1 MTIDQNIT
9 KTFCSYELT
18 DFKYQSIHE
27 FASVILSFKNK
38 ISEDFNNNVLT
49 YLTDFSVNSF
59 VTFCRN
65 RFPKELSA
73 NFDHQL
79 YDGVFNDYSK
89 KFEQIRHNL
98 EFHYLKFKKWNLK
111 TQRYKGQKYQYAE
124 SVKYTKQSND
134 LTKTLN
140 FIVKYGSEDML
151 NWCQDKLN
159 RTLNE
164 EQRQFYES
172 FFRIVEKFG
181 FERLFNL
188 AMQRRERILK
198 NFENPIQYKS
208 LTFRG
213 RCNKKDFIGYNKNK
227 NSVIGGFI
235 TLSIPENGKMKS
247 ISIPVKLSNKY
258 HGNLKQYM
266 KANNVYMYTLCFD
279 QKRHE
284 VSVNLCKSEKKDYY
298 DLDLNSNVI
307 GIDVNVKNNL
317 FALSNG
323 QTYSMTDQMQETV
336 NEYLKVCLYE
346 DELRKEYDNKIE
358 EYIKTVEK
366 EQNTQLSKSE
376 KNEIKKQNPFKI
388 GKKLQRKKDVLKR
401 VIVSQENDLMSQIC
415 KDLQEQSIH
424 HVAMEDLDQFGQSFI
439 RMNIKKTDSE
449 EEKSQK
455 IKYNRLV
462 KFIGLS
468 DLNNMFEH
476 ISRKY
481 EIQLSK
487 VHAAYTSQT
496 CNECGYIDKENRKT
510 QENFLCLECENE
522 NNADINAAKNI
533 KDRVSEAVLREGLLT
548 ENEHGSFK
556 PKKKSVQ
563 DIYDFLSS
571 PAVQSIY
578 SERQSSNV
586 NFEENY
592 KAYIS

>member
-9 KTFCSYELT
+9 KTFCSHNLT
-18 DFKYQSIHE
+18 DFKYRSIHD
-27 FASVILSFKNK
+27 FASVLLSFKNK
-38 ISEDFNNNVLT
+38 ISKDFNLNVLT

-59 VTFCRN
+59 VTFSRQ
-65 RFPKELSA
+65 RFPKEISA
-73 NFDHQL
+73 YFDHQL
-79 YDGVFNDYSK
+79 YEGIYNDYSK
-89 KFEQIRHNL
+89 KFEQVRHNL

-111 TQRYKGQKYQYAE
+111 TYRYKGQKYQYAE
-124 SVKYTKQSND
+124 SAKYSKQSND
-134 LTKTLN
+134 LSKALN

-151 NWCQDKLN
+151 DWCRDRLSN
-159 RTLNE
+159 VSNE
-164 EQRQFYES
+164 EQRKFYES
-172 FFRIVEKFG
+172 FFKIVEKFG
-181 FERLFNL
+181 FERLYSL

-198 NFENPIQYKS
+198 NFEIPITYKS

-213 RCNKKDFIGYNKNK
+213 RCNKKDFIRYNKNK
-227 NSVIGGFI
+227 KSVIGGFI
-235 TLSIPENGKMKS
+235 TLSIPESGKM
-247 ISIPVKLSNKY
+247 IPIYIPVKLSTKY

-266 KANNVYMYTLCFD
+266 KANNAYMYTLCFD

-284 VSVNLCKSEKKDYY
+284 VSVNLCTSEKRDYY
-298 DLDLNSNVI
+298 NLGLSNDVI

-323 QTYSMTDQMQETV
+323 QTYNLTDYMQKTV
-336 NEYLKVCLYE
+336 NEYLKICLHE
-346 DELRKEYDNKIE
+346 DELRKEHDKKLD

-366 EQNTQLSKSE
+366 EQDILLSKSE
-376 KNEIKKQNPFKI
+376 KNEIKKQNSFKV
-388 GKKLQRKKDVLKR
+388 GKKIQRKKDALKR

-415 KDLQEQSIH
+415 KNLQEQSIH

-449 EEKSQK
+449 EEKTQK

-468 DLNNMFEH
+468 DLNNRFEC

-510 QENFLCLECENE
+510 QENFQCLECEHE

-548 ENEHGSFK
+548 LNEHGSFK
-556 PKKKSVQ
+556 PKKKSIQ

-578 SERQSSNV
+578 SERQSSND
-586 NFEENY
+586 NFKNY

>member
-9 KTFCSYELT
+9 KTFCSHDLT
-18 DFKYQSIHE
+18 DFKYQSIHD

-38 ISEDFNNNVLT
+38 ISEDFNLNVLT
-49 YLTDFSVNSF
+49 YLTDFSANSF
-59 VTFCRN
+59 VTYCRS
-65 RFPKELSA
+65 RFPKEISA

-79 YDGVFNDYSK
+79 YEGIYNDYSK
-89 KFEQIRHNL
+89 KFEQVRHNL

-111 TQRYKGQKYQYAE
+111 TCRYKGQKYQYAE
-124 SVKYTKQSND
+124 SVKYSKNSND
-134 LTKTLN
+134 LTKVLN

-151 NWCQDKLN
+151 IWCKDRLSN
-159 RTLNE
+159 ASNE
-164 EQRQFYES
+164 KQRKFYEN
-172 FFRIVEKFG
+172 FFRIIEKFE
-181 FERLFNL
+181 FERLYSL

-198 NFENPIQYKS
+198 NFEIPIQYKS
-208 LTFRG
+208 LSFRG

-227 NSVIGGFI
+227 KSVIGGFI
-235 TLSIPENGKMKS
+235 ALSIPENGKMKS
-247 ISIPVKLSNKY
+247 ISIPVKLSTKY

-266 KANNVYMYTLCFD
+266 KANSAYMYTLCFD
-279 QKRHE
+279 QKRHK
-284 VSVNLCKSEKKDYY
+284 VNINLCKSEKRDYY
-298 DLDLNSNVI
+298 DLDFSNDVI

-323 QTYSMTDQMQETV
+323 QTYSLTNYMQKTIDD
-336 NEYLKVCLYE
+336 YLEVCLYE
-346 DELRKEYDNKIE
+346 DELRKEHDKKLE

-366 EQNTQLSKSE
+366 EQDKQLSKSE
-376 KNEIKKQNPFKI
+376 KDEIKKQYPFKT
-388 GKKLQRKKDVLKR
+388 GKKIQRKKDALKR

-415 KDLQEQSIH
+415 KDLQGQSIH

-449 EEKSQK
+449 DEKSQK

-468 DLNNMFEH
+468 DLNNRFEC

-481 EIQLSK
+481 SIQVSK

-510 QENFLCLECENE
+510 QENFLCLECEHE

-578 SERQSSNV
+578 SERQSSND
-586 NFEENY
+586 NFEKE
-592 KAYIS
+592 IIRLI